1 MIVLEEKCEFEH
13 QDGFVEEFVNGYVFN
28 KSDVEDYI
36 SRQDNNVSI
45 DNITNE
51 QVNKIVTWA
60 IKNNIEYQHLNE
72 S

>member
-1 MIVLEEKCEFEH
+1 MIVLEEKSEFEH
-13 QDGFVEEFVNGYVFN
+13 QDGFVEEFVNSYVFN
-28 KSDVEDYI
+28 KSDIEDYI
-36 SRQDNNVSI
+36 SKQDNNVSI
-45 DNITNE
+45 DNIPNE